1 MARTTFPAGQGG
13 HWGMVQWGP
22 QPGARP
28 RSQALG
34 TRPPAVGAGVASG
47 FGTWESP
54 AVRIHCGRLDGHSWG
69 PLDSHS
75 WGPLDSHSWGPWT
88 VTVGDPWTVTVG
100 DPWTVTA
107 GDPWTVTTGDPWTVT
122 AGDPWTVTVGDPW
135 TVTAGDPWTVTAGA
149 PGWPQLGPLDSHSWG
164 PLDGHSWPWRNL
176 RPGASRGRGQLGAGW
191 LQACCCQCPYE
202 RTILATRPLAGGH
215 CPVIQ
220 RLAGQ

>member
-75 WGPLDSHSWGPWT
+75 WGPLDGHSWS
-88 VTVGDPWTVTVG
+88 
-100 DPWTVTA
+100 
-107 GDPWTVTTGDPWTVT
+107 
-122 AGDPWTVTVGDPW
+122 
-135 TVTAGDPWTVTAGA
+135 PWTVTAGA
-149 PGWPQLGPLDSHSWG
+149 PGQSQLGTPGWPQLGPLDSHSWGPWTVTAGAPGQSQLGTPGRPQLG

>member
-1 MARTTFPAGQGG
+1 MTPSGLRAWRLAVLRSYGSSSGWSLHTWPSGTRRTFPGGGVARTTFPAGQGG

-28 RSQALG
+28 QSQALG
-34 TRPPAVGAGVASG
+34 TRPPTVGAGVASG

-54 AVRIHCGRLDGHSWG
+54 VARIHCGRLDGHSWG
-69 PLDSHS
+69 RLDSHSWGLLEGHS
-75 WGPLDSHSWGPWT
+75 WGPLDSHSWG
-88 VTVGDPWTVTVG
+88 
-100 DPWTVTA
+100 
-107 GDPWTVTTGDPWTVT
+107 
-122 AGDPWTVTVGDPW
+122 PW

-149 PGWPQLGPLDSHSWG
+149 PGQSQLGPLE
-164 PLDGHSWPWRNL
+164 GHSWPWRNL
-176 RPGASRGRGQLGAGW
+176 RPGASRVWGQLGEGW

-202 RTILATRPLAGGH
+202 RTILATRPLAGGC